1 MKKYFQVIFIF
12 LSISLPSKV
21 LSESEIILSIKGVEQ
36 AILVE
41 VADIIKRRFMN
52 IKTGFFSSVETT
64 LHGYK
69 VSLKFSGWSPTK
81 EQIQYLIAT
90 QGSLEV
96 FVSGN
101 KPQRLITEQDVKS
114 AEGFM
119 SNEVALL
126 GLELSQVAA
135 QTMAE
140 KTKNLA
146 GAEVEFHWDGEV
158 HSQLRIDGPMSKFV
172 SLTIASIQEA
182 QLMAAVLNNGK
193 LPTDIRIKRVKK

>member
-69 VSLKFSGWSPTK
+69 VSVKFRGWSPTK

-119 SNEVALL
+119 RNEVALL